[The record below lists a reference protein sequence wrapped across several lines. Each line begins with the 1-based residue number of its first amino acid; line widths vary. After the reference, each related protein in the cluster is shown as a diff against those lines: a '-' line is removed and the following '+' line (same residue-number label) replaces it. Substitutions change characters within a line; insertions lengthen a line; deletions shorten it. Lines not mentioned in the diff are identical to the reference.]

1 MAEAKIR
8 VTVEDRASAALES
21 IAGSVKRLDTIASA
35 QALMG
40 FAQTLGRWAEEGD
53 RASDIFGALTY
64 DLDGLQRATAGTVS
78 ALQLAEISNRAMAAG
93 LNLTQRQLE
102 AVVAAGTEYARV
114 TGGDATSST
123 ERLLG
128 ALVSGRERGLLPFGV
143 HANTTAEAIEQLTG
157 RLGRNE
163 SSLRQNSGAMDRAG
177 ATVDNLKTSFKQL
190 AADGVEM
197 FLRVIPLV
205 GSRTQSELA
214 SAGAAIEAFGARFRA
229 LAVEIGNAFG
239 FTEGMSEQQVENWA
253 GTAEGVAAFRRHGF
267 RTQFERD
274 HFMRL
279 AQRQGRRVQDMLA
292 EAPLTAMGQ
301 REVADDAR
309 RASER
314 QAQEEWQAGERQA
327 ADDRDRR
334 ERARMEVERE
344 RYENRG
350 GGGGGGGGRES
361 AEERERQARE
371 DRELRDRTAMEQ
383 WLEDFEDAQARGMSP
398 GEISWEDLVAGQR
411 GAVRGAR
418 VERNTSVGRARRSDG
433 PSDRNGLRAA
443 TREVVSLE
451 RAYEQLGSTATDVLD
466 ALGTA
471 VAGHFEAWAMGRET
485 MGEALAGMTADLFKW
500 MGQQA
505 LKKAG
510 MEAIEA
516 IAAAARYDFGAA
528 ALHTAAAVGFGAL
541 AGGSFYVAGQVGGSS
556 GRSTHGRDER
566 SSTRDLGADRSLG
579 GQGFG
584 GPSVVI
590 NIAPGGIIGPDA
602 AEVVGRLAVDGV
614 NRGIRLGG
622 MPRFDSSAIRTSGSR
637 A

>member
-8 VTVEDRASAALES
+8 VTVEDRASAALEGIGRS
-21 IAGSVKRLDTIASA
+21 VSRLEALAGA
-35 QALMG
+35 QALLG
-40 FAQTLGRWAEEGD
+40 FGTTIARWAEEGD
-53 RASDIFGALTY
+53 RASDVFGALAY
-64 DLDGLQRATAGTVS
+64 DLEGLQRATAGTVD
-78 ALQLAEISNRAMAAG
+78 AMTLATIANRAMAAG
-93 LNLTQRQLE
+93 LNLTQRELE

-114 TGGDATSST
+114 TGTDATAGT

-128 ALVSGRERGLLPFGV
+128 ALVSGRERGLRPFGIS
-143 HANTTAEAIEQLTG
+143 TTDTGQAIAQLVG
-157 RLGRNE
+157 RLDQNRVA
-163 SSLRQNSGAMDRAG
+163 LDRNSGAFDRAS
-177 ATVDNLKTSFKQL
+177 AQVADLRTEFQRL
-190 AADGVEM
+190 AADGVEA
-197 FLRVIPLV
+197 FLAAIGLV
-205 GSRTQSELA
+205 GSRTEAEMSRAL
-214 SAGAAIEAFGARFRA
+214 SAAESFAARFNAIAVRIGTA
-229 LAVEIGNAFG
+229 LG
-239 FTEGMSEQQVENWA
+239 FREGMTAEQASFWA
-253 GTAEGVAAFRRHGF
+253 GTAEGRAALRQRGI
-267 RTQFERD
+267 RTQAETDIFLRGV
-274 HFMRL
+274 
-279 AQRQGRRVQDMLA
+279 QRQGGNVREVIERMPITSEGQAEIDAGRRA
-292 EAPLTAMGQ
+292 ARQ
-301 REVADDAR
+301 RERDADRDAR
-309 RASER
+309 IERAGIGWEPPSER
-314 QAQEEWQAGERQA
+314 R
-327 ADDRDRR
+327 
-334 ERARMEVERE
+334 
-344 RYENRG
+344 RG
-350 GGGGGGGGRES
+350 GGGGGGGGRRDDS
-361 AEERERQARE
+361 ERQARE
-371 DRELRDRTAMEQ
+371 DARARDEGAMEA
-383 WLEDFEDAQARGMSP
+383 WAEELEDLQARGVSAP
-398 GEISWEDLVAGQR
+398 APQTGGRRES
-411 GAVRGAR
+411 
-418 VERNTSVGRARRSDG
+418 NTSVGRARRSDG

-451 RAYEQLGSTATDVLD
+451 AAYEQLGSTATDVLD

-584 GPSVVI
+584 GPSVTI